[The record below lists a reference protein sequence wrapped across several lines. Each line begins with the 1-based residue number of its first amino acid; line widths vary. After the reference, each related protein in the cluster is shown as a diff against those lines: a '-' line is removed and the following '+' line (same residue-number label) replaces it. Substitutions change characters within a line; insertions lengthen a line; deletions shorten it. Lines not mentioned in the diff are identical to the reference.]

1 MEHRE
6 NSVITG
12 TLLLVAGAVLGA
24 GLALL
29 LAQQSGN
36 VTRRDI
42 SRHAKKARRRAEGI
56 VEDFAE
62 SISGMVD
69 EVGDRAADI
78 LDKGKDLGHQAKK
91 ELLRVIED
99 GQKRLETERAKLE
112 KRIA

>member
-6 NSVITG
+6 TSAITG
-12 TLLLVAGAVLGA
+12 TLLLVAGALLGA

-29 LAQQSGN
+29 LAPQSGKE
-36 VTRRDI
+36 TRRDI

-56 VEDFAE
+56 VENFTD
-62 SISGMVD
+62 SVSGMVD
-69 EVGDRAADI
+69 EVEDRAADI
-78 LDKGKDLGHQAKK
+78 LDKGRDLGHQAKK